1 MDKKLNK
8 DLEDFFYGNPKTWDK
23 ILKEDTH
30 RKKGEIGSCCSFHA
44 LEQFVS
50 YYDPTGKKKEFSK
63 IKNCKYESNINE
75 NCRKADLIILHTEW
89 DEFKIIDFKKIN
101 KNKYLKIYDLR
112 NLYSIDE
119 MRRKKI
125 NYYSVGRPT
134 IK

>member
-50 YYDPTGKKKEFSK
+50 YYDPKATADLFDAKDLIKAQIKSIKKGLDTNVLNAIAKWKCDDDEHNDYIDWILALGKQEMKKK
-63 IKNCKYESNINE
+63 
-75 NCRKADLIILHTEW
+75 
-89 DEFKIIDFKKIN
+89 
-101 KNKYLKIYDLR
+101 
-112 NLYSIDE
+112 
-119 MRRKKI
+119 
-125 NYYSVGRPT
+125 
-134 IK
+134 